1 MNPITDRKA
10 PGLFIDIRAGLC
22 NHLFQIAAG
31 YAYAKR
37 NGMCLIVPPVGVRCA
52 RVYYQTYLRGLLP
65 CIGAPAQPMR
75 LWREPAFS
83 HVPIPDG
90 ANAITGFFQS
100 DKYFRDVS
108 GEVSALFA
116 LPEEHR
122 ATVESQHAAIL
133 TDDMRA
139 TGIVVHV
146 RRTDYIGSV
155 KHGILD
161 AAYYERAIAAARKY
175 SPGGPLL
182 VFSDDLAWCRAQP
195 VFAGAI
201 FVDEQ
206 TDYMAL
212 HLMSR
217 FRNIVMANSTFS
229 WWAAYLGPQP
239 KTVIAPNRWF
249 GPTGPAD
256 TADIYMDGWHLV
268 DI

>member
-1 MNPITDRKA
+1 MNPLTNREA

-37 NGMCLIVPPVGVRCA
+37 HDMSLIVPPAGARGA
-52 RVYYQTYLRGLLP
+52 RVYYQTYLRSLLP
-65 CIGAPAQPMR
+65 CISTPPQPIR
-75 LWREPAFS
+75 LWREPTFS
-83 HVPIPDG
+83 FTPIPDG
-90 ANAITGFFQS
+90 VNAITGFFQS
-100 DKYFRDVS
+100 DKYFHDVS

-122 ATVESQHAAIL
+122 ATVETRHAVIL

-161 AAYYERAIAAARKY
+161 AAYYERAVAAARKKN
-175 SPGGPLL
+175 PDGPLL

-201 FVDEQ
+201 FVDEP

-212 HLMSR
+212 HLMSQYR
-217 FRNIVMANSTFS
+217 HIVIANSTFS

-239 KTVIAPNRWF
+239 KTVIAPSRWF

-256 TADIYMDGWHLV
+256 TADIYLSHWHLV
-268 DI
+268 DA